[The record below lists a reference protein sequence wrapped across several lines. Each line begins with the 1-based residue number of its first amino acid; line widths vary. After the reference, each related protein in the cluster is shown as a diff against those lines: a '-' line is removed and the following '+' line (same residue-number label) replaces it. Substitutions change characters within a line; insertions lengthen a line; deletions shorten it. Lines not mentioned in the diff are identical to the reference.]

1 MTARATA
8 RRLLQRTGLLAP
20 ARAVLRQVYPA
31 RRAHAQAEWRC
42 VADIRAQIGLR
53 YAAQV
58 AAWPKSEPTLFFGT
72 DSVGATLAHL
82 PLLAGF
88 MRAGFRPVVLLLSR
102 SASIEATYRA
112 MGVERFAVLEDCA
125 EPDPSFA
132 PVREGATI
140 EDVTRITHGAIR
152 VGKHATSTF
161 MRWSRQGGFDSSNP
175 ALRAALNARLAESR
189 SVARAVERILA
200 DTGARAAV
208 LNDRDYTPYGEV
220 FDALIGSG
228 GTCYTWN
235 AAHRNGFLMLKRYD
249 AANHEEHPYG
259 LSEPSWDAVRR
270 MAWTPAYW
278 DRLRSEI
285 SDCYR
290 RGEWYGVMGTQVDKS
305 FLGRQQLIEMLG
317 LDPAKKTAVIFPP
330 MFWDAPFTWGR
341 NLYTTYADWFA
352 AVLRV
357 AAANRA
363 LNWVVKVHPGN
374 IVKERRDGVSGE
386 HLEVAAMR
394 QIGGADATHIRVIP
408 ADSPIS
414 TYSLFEL
421 MDYCLTVRGTVGME
435 AAAFGVVVVTAGT
448 GRYDRHGFTID
459 PDDPAEF
466 ESTLLGL
473 HDVPSPSEAVTELAR
488 RYAYGVLLLRPMPLT
503 SVRFGYRKDAKASLE
518 VELAITGEEDLSHAA
533 DISEIAAW
541 LRSGRSEPLRAAGA

>member
-1 MTARATA
+1 
-8 RRLLQRTGLLAP
+8 LLGP
-20 ARAVLRQVYPA
+20 ARAVLHHVDPA
-31 RRAHAQAEWRC
+31 RRAHTQAEWRC
-42 VADIRAQIGLR
+42 VADIRAQIGPR

-58 AAWPKSEPTLFFGT
+58 ASWPKSEPALFFGT
-72 DSVGATLAHL
+72 DSAGAALAHL

-88 MRAGFRPVVLLLSR
+88 MRAGFRPIVLLISR
-102 SASIEATYRA
+102 SASIEAAYRA
-112 MGVERFAVLEDCA
+112 MGVERFAVLEDFA
-125 EPDPSFA
+125 DSGASLEPIRD
-132 PVREGATI
+132 GATI
-140 EDVTRITHGAIR
+140 EDVTRIAHGAIR
-152 VGKHATSTF
+152 IGKHATSTF
-161 MRWSRQGGFDSSNP
+161 MRWSRQGGFDASNP
-175 ALRAALNARLAESR
+175 ALRAALNARLAESM

-200 DTGARAAV
+200 DTRAKVAV

-228 GTCYTWN
+228 GMCYTWN
-235 AAHRNGFLMLKRYD
+235 AAHRNGLLMLKRYD

-259 LSEPSWDAVRR
+259 LSEASWDTVRR
-270 MAWTPAYW
+270 MPWTPAHW

-285 SDCYR
+285 SECYR

-305 FLGRQQLIEMLG
+305 FVGRQQLIETLG

-352 AVLRV
+352 AVLRA

-374 IVKERRDGVSGE
+374 VVKERRDGVSGE
-386 HLEVAAMR
+386 HLEVAAMG
-394 QIGGADATHIRVIP
+394 QIGGADAAHIRVIP
-408 ADSPIS
+408 ADSQIS

-421 MDYCLTVRGTVGME
+421 MNYCLTVRGTVGME

-448 GRYDRHGFTID
+448 GRYDRHGFTL
-459 PDDPAEF
+459 DPADPAAF
-466 ESTLLGL
+466 TATLAQL
-473 HDVPSPSEAVTELAR
+473 HETPAPAETAVELAR
-488 RYAYGVLLLRPMPLT
+488 RYAYGVLFLRPLALD
-503 SVRFGYRKDAKASLE
+503 SVRFAYRQDATATLD
-518 VELAITGEEDLSHAA
+518 VRLTMGEDPSCAA

-541 LRSGRSEPLRAAGA
+541 LRSGRAELLRAAGA